1 MNSSSSG
8 ARGAY
13 TFIKQLWVKINA
25 DDVQGIAAQLTYYLI
40 LSLFPFLIFIMTL
53 IGYANISLEKYIQ
66 QLEQIM
72 PAEAITI
79 IEEILQDVSAGRSQ
93 TLLSFGMLATLW
105 AASKGINA
113 IIKGLNLAYDIDESR
128 VFWIRRGIAL
138 LATLTIGFVVLLSIL
153 LLVLGSWLK
162 TQVFLLVDLPYG
174 FQKLWDLLQ
183 YTIPLFVMFIVF
195 TLLYWIAPS
204 RRLALREVMPG
215 ALFTTIGWITTSILF
230 SVYVNQFGDFSKTYG
245 SLGGVT
251 VLLLWLYISSFI
263 ILAGGEIN
271 AVLLNR
277 KVKSM
282 PLSSLNAK
290 RLP

>member
-1 MNSSSSG
+1 MNSTSG
-8 ARGAY
+8 STRG
-13 TFIKQLWVKINA
+13 TFKFIKQLWVKIND

-53 IGYANISLEKYIQ
+53 IGYANISLEKNIG

-72 PAEAITI
+72 PAEAISI

-113 IIKGLNLAYDIDESR
+113 IIKGLNRAYEIDESR
-128 VFWIRRGIAL
+128 VFWKIRGIAL

-183 YTIPLFVMFIVF
+183 YAIPLLVMFIVF

-230 SVYVNQFGDFSKTYG
+230 SVYVNQFSDFSKTYG

-251 VLLLWLYISSFI
+251 VLLIWLYISSFI

-282 PLSSLNAK
+282 PFSSFK
-290 RLP
+290 GQKLP

>member
-1 MNSSSSG
+1 MNSTSG
-8 ARGAY
+8 SRRG
-13 TFIKQLWVKINA
+13 TFKFIKQLWVKIGA

-53 IGYANISLEKYIQ
+53 IGYANISLEKNIG

-72 PAEAITI
+72 PAEAISI

-113 IIKGLNLAYDIDESR
+113 IIKGLNRAYEIDESR
-128 VFWIRRGIAL
+128 VFWKIRGIAL

-183 YTIPLFVMFIVF
+183 YAIPLFVMFIVF

-230 SVYVNQFGDFSKTYG
+230 SVYVNQFSDFSKTYG

-251 VLLLWLYISSFI
+251 VLLIWLYISSFI

-277 KVKSM
+277 RVNSM
-282 PLSSLNAK
+282 PFSSFK
-290 RLP
+290 GQKLP

>member
-1 MNSSSSG
+1 MNSTSAST
-8 ARGAY
+8 RG
-13 TFIKQLWVKINA
+13 TFKFIKQLWVKIND

-53 IGYANISLEKYIQ
+53 IGYANISLEKNIQ

-72 PAEAITI
+72 PAEAISI

-113 IIKGLNLAYDIDESR
+113 IIKGLNRAYEIDESR
-128 VFWIRRGIAL
+128 AFWKIRGIAL

-183 YTIPLFVMFIVF
+183 YLVPLLVMFIVF

-230 SVYVNQFGDFSKTYG
+230 SVYVNQFSDFSKTYG

-251 VLLLWLYISSFI
+251 VLLIWLYISSFI

-282 PLSSLNAK
+282 PFSSFK
-290 RLP
+290 GQKLP

>member
-1 MNSSSSG
+1 MNSTSG
-8 ARGAY
+8 SRRS
-13 TFIKQLWVKINA
+13 TFKFIKQLWVKISD

-53 IGYANISLEKYIQ
+53 IGYANISLEKNIE

-72 PAEAITI
+72 PAEAISI

-113 IIKGLNLAYDIDESR
+113 IIKGLNRAYEVDESR
-128 VFWIRRGIAL
+128 VFWKIRGIAL

-174 FQKLWDLLQ
+174 FHKLWDLLQ
-183 YTIPLFVMFIVF
+183 YLVPLLVMFIVF

-230 SVYVNQFGDFSKTYG
+230 SVYVNQFSDFSKTYG

-251 VLLLWLYISSFI
+251 VLLIWLYISSFI

-282 PLSSLNAK
+282 PFSSLK
-290 RLP
+290 GTKLP

>member
-1 MNSSSSG
+1 MNSTSASRRS
-8 ARGAY
+8 
-13 TFIKQLWVKINA
+13 TFKFIKQLWLKIND

-53 IGYANISLEKYIQ
+53 IGYANISLEKNIE

-72 PAEAITI
+72 PAEAISI
-79 IEEILQDVSAGRSQ
+79 IEEILHDVSAGRSQ
-93 TLLSFGMLATLW
+93 ALLSFGMLATLW

-113 IIKGLNLAYDIDESR
+113 IIKGLNRAYEIDESR
-128 VFWIRRGIAL
+128 VFWKIRGIAL

-174 FQKLWDLLQ
+174 FHKLWDLLQ
-183 YTIPLFVMFIVF
+183 YLVPLLVMFIVF

-215 ALFTTIGWITTSILF
+215 ALFSTIGWISTSILF
-230 SVYVNQFGDFSKTYG
+230 SVYVNQFSDFSKTYG

-251 VLLLWLYISSFI
+251 VLLIWLYISSFI

-282 PLSSLNAK
+282 PFSSLK
-290 RLP
+290 GTKLP

>member
-1 MNSSSSG
+1 MNSTSG
-8 ARGAY
+8 SRRG
-13 TFIKQLWVKINA
+13 TFKFIKQLWVKIND

-53 IGYANISLEKYIQ
+53 IGYANISLEKNIE

-72 PAEAITI
+72 PAEAISI

-113 IIKGLNLAYDIDESR
+113 IIKGLNRAYEIDESR
-128 VFWIRRGIAL
+128 VFWKIRGIAL
-138 LATLTIGFVVLLSIL
+138 LATLTIGFVVLLSML

-183 YTIPLFVMFIVF
+183 YAIPLFVMFIVF

-230 SVYVNQFGDFSKTYG
+230 SVYVNQFSDFSKTYG

-251 VLLLWLYISSFI
+251 VLLIWLYISSFI

-282 PLSSLNAK
+282 PFSSFK
-290 RLP
+290 GQKLP

>member
-1 MNSSSSG
+1 MNSTSG
-8 ARGAY
+8 SRRGI
-13 TFIKQLWVKINA
+13 FNFFKQLWVKISA

-53 IGYANISLEKYIQ
+53 IGYANISLENNIH

-72 PAEAITI
+72 PAEAISI

-113 IIKGLNLAYDIDESR
+113 VIKGLNRAYEIDESR
-128 VFWIRRGIAL
+128 VFWKIRGIAL

-183 YTIPLFVMFIVF
+183 YAIPLLVMFIVF

-204 RRLALREVMPG
+204 RRLMLREVMPG

-230 SVYVNQFGDFSKTYG
+230 SVYVNQFSDFSKTYG

-251 VLLLWLYISSFI
+251 VLLIWLYISSFI

-282 PLSSLNAK
+282 PLSAIK
-290 RLP
+290 GQKLP

>member
-1 MNSSSSG
+1 M
-8 ARGAY
+8 
-13 TFIKQLWVKINA
+13 
-25 DDVQGIAAQLTYYLI
+25 
-40 LSLFPFLIFIMTL
+40 
-53 IGYANISLEKYIQ
+53 
-66 QLEQIM
+66 
-72 PAEAITI
+72 
-79 IEEILQDVSAGRSQ
+79 
-93 TLLSFGMLATLW
+93 
-105 AASKGINA
+105 
-113 IIKGLNLAYDIDESR
+113 
-128 VFWIRRGIAL
+128 
-138 LATLTIGFVVLLSIL
+138 TIGFVVLLSIL

-183 YTIPLFVMFIVF
+183 YAIPLLVMFIVF

-230 SVYVNQFGDFSKTYG
+230 SVYVNQFSDFSKTYG

-251 VLLLWLYISSFI
+251 VLLIWLYISSFI

-282 PLSSLNAK
+282 PLSTFK
-290 RLP
+290 GQKLP

>member
-1 MNSSSSG
+1 MNSTSG
-8 ARGAY
+8 SRRG
-13 TFIKQLWVKINA
+13 TFKFIKQLWVKIND

-53 IGYANISLEKYIQ
+53 IGYANISLEKNIG

-72 PAEAITI
+72 PAEAISI

-113 IIKGLNLAYDIDESR
+113 IIKGLNRAYEIDESR
-128 VFWIRRGIAL
+128 VFWKIRGIAL

-183 YTIPLFVMFIVF
+183 YAIPLLVMFIVF

-230 SVYVNQFGDFSKTYG
+230 SVYVNQFSDFSKTYG

-251 VLLLWLYISSFI
+251 VLLIWLYQLFYHPGRRRDQCGP
-263 ILAGGEIN
+263 AEPQGEEY
-271 AVLLNR
+271 A
-277 KVKSM
+277 
-282 PLSSLNAK
+282 LSTFK
-290 RLP
+290 GQKLP